1 MIELQAECE
10 HSGSIELHTSFQ
22 KLIDLAHF
30 TVQEM
35 AAMLR
40 QKLITVG
47 GAFLVAQERIM
58 KLELNSLEAESS
70 LNQPAAMLLSFSK

>member
-1 MIELQAECE
+1 
-10 HSGSIELHTSFQ
+10 
-22 KLIDLAHF
+22 
-30 TVQEM
+30 
-35 AAMLR
+35 MLR